1 MEVFKMPREAS
12 LKRDVNWMRGMRFKQ
27 DDFAKK
33 RMKPKPPRDRKLFPD
48 STFKQKREDMR
59 DILLPIGAR
68 PDRELFPL
76 RRGPRRKLRGSER
89 RLSRQLI
96 QMQKDVGR
104 PVAMTLKTKR
114 KAFPKRTEMRVTH
127 VTPTDAI
134 GTTKYRADK
143 LAPDTIS
150 LYPLP
155 IIPDD
160 YDYKYT
166 GLQDDFTQLSQEDL
180 SGLFSAI
187 KGIGGGLKSMVSKVG
202 KSASLKSMMTDLATT
217 GGQLALQKY
226 LAPKPPAMTFP
237 EGAPTEFT
245 APQAAPILTM
255 EADKPFFQTVPGY
268 AVMGVGALLALKML
282 KVF

>member
-1 MEVFKMPREAS
+1 
-12 LKRDVNWMRGMRFKQ
+12 
-27 DDFAKK
+27 
-33 RMKPKPPRDRKLFPD
+33 
-48 STFKQKREDMR
+48 
-59 DILLPIGAR
+59 
-68 PDRELFPL
+68 
-76 RRGPRRKLRGSER
+76 
-89 RLSRQLI
+89 
-96 QMQKDVGR
+96 MQKEVGR

-187 KGIGGGLKSMVSKVG
+187 KGIGSGLKSMVSKVG
-202 KSASLKSMMTDLATT
+202 KSASLKSVFTDLATT
-217 GGQLALQKY
+217 GGQLLLQKQFGQQM
-226 LAPKPPAMTFP
+226 PAMTIP
-237 EGAPTEFT
+237 EAAPMYPTEFT
-245 APQAAPILTM
+245 APQAAPSFMM
-255 EADKPFFQTVPGY
+255 EGEKPFFQTVPGY